1 MENVTIKIT
10 GKNYNCTFGVTT
22 LPNRKHP
29 CLYKMRGA
37 MLEPL
42 AYFRCQEDADTF
54 NEILNILLKAYSAM
68 NELSLQAQGGNDV
81 RN

>member
-1 MENVTIKIT
+1 
-10 GKNYNCTFGVTT
+10 
-22 LPNRKHP
+22 
-29 CLYKMRGA
+29 MRGA